1 MVGRF
6 IPESS
11 TGGQG
16 GGAHAA
22 SPVSCEMRAPP
33 ATTRQCVGPGRL
45 RKGAFPCTD
54 GTVTEVEATE
64 GRAPRRVHLARAEP
78 RVHESVSPGHRARQT
93 EASAGFAREG
103 PTAAGLH
110 RPLSRGAPRLC
121 LSGPCFLLTT
131 NGTEDTGA
139 GKNACLWEERL
150 DKVRR
155 LLDPRSERHMNI
167 FMPI

>member
-22 SPVSCEMRAPP
+22 SPVSRKMRAPP

-45 RKGAFPCTD
+45 RKGAFPSTD
-54 GTVTEVEATE
+54 GTVTEVEVTE

-110 RPLSRGAPRLC
+110 RPLSCEAAASRLRGPAPVSVRAVFPSYDKRHRRHRRREKC
-121 LSGPCFLLTT
+121 LSLGGET
-131 NGTEDTGA
+131 
-139 GKNACLWEERL
+139 R
-150 DKVRR
+150 
-155 LLDPRSERHMNI
+155 
-167 FMPI
+167 